1 MSNVASNYDST
12 NRWDGWLQKNQTAL
26 LGLGVLL
33 SAVFVYSKSVEI
45 CGDLIRTIS
54 NVALWDVYLALRSVF
69 VYACGLIGSL
79 FLLASVFHW
88 ARTGIANFN
97 ASREER
103 AKPKSHA
110 ELLYAA
116 QLRQQRTF
124 KTQASVSWGI
134 LLIILVFL
142 FSGTQLEFGAFS
154 YKTISL
160 DTAFITDNLDFV
172 ACGVTSTIRIS
183 VLSILFA
190 VALALFAALGRL
202 SKFPPFY
209 ALSAFY
215 VSLIRGTPLYLQ
227 IFFFF
232 LALPQMGIVLSGLIS
247 GVLALGLN
255 YGAYMSETFRAGIA
269 SVGKGQREAAIAL
282 GMTNGQM
289 MRRIVLPQALRFA
302 IPPMGNDFIAM
313 TKDSALVA
321 ATGFV
326 HELMWRAVKVGR
338 AQFHNLEALI
348 MAALFYWVMTLLLT
362 AIQGRVEARLAKGD
376 R

>member
-1 MSNVASNYDST
+1 MNLFSP
-12 NRWDGWLQKNQTAL
+12 KE
-26 LGLGVLL
+26 
-33 SAVFVYSKSVEI
+33 SA
-45 CGDLIRTIS
+45 
-54 NVALWDVYLALRSVF
+54 
-69 VYACGLIGSL
+69 
-79 FLLASVFHW
+79 
-88 ARTGIANFN
+88 
-97 ASREER
+97 
-103 AKPKSHA
+103 PKSHV
-110 ELLYAA
+110 ELLYQAF
-116 QLRQQRTF
+116 QRKERTF
-124 KTQASVSWGI
+124 RMHVGISWGI
-134 LLIILVFL
+134 LLLFLVFL
-142 FSGTQLEFGAFS
+142 FSGQEWTLAGIPF
-154 YKTISL
+154 KTIKVDSE
-160 DTAFITDNLDFV
+160 FIRANMLFI
-172 ACGVTSTIRIS
+172 AGGIGETIKIS
-183 VLSILFA
+183 ILSIILA
-190 VALALFAALGRL
+190 ILLALFAALGRL

-209 ALSAFY
+209 ALSTFY

-232 LALPQMGIVLSGLIS
+232 LALPQLGIILPGLWA

-269 SVGKGQREAAIAL
+269 SVGKGQREAAVAL
-282 GMTNGQM
+282 GMTNGQL

-348 MAALFYWVMTLLLT
+348 MAAIFYWVMTLLLT
-362 AIQGRVEARLAKGD
+362 AVQSRIEARLSKGD